1 MFYTRATL
9 KRCSKIIMKN
19 KIIFAIL
26 AILITV
32 SVIGSSAYYIWQSE
46 RYYNDI
52 SFNSDVN
59 VKAFQI
65 YDVVV
70 TDFRDF
76 QNLSTNSE
84 NLTQEARIAKLEET
98 IQKLTI
104 VNEELNG
111 LRGEVLDG
119 ATDTSREYA
128 IKVREVITA
137 RQELVETYVDV
148 LSFEVCVAKVQ
159 NTVDLSYNQSIVTIN
174 SLGNEKG
181 TVQNI
186 QISNDAIALIN
197 TAAESMKEFKPCFEE
212 RRYISWASELDIVL
226 NNDAAL
232 MNQMVEYITLL
243 IAGIQEQN
251 PEKVTEGIAGLEERD
266 IKYPSFYLSN
276 EYNAL
281 YDTMWNQ
288 VQEQNTSFVQL
299 ERELTDLFNKRP
311 GLFFWF

>member
-1 MFYTRATL
+1 
-9 KRCSKIIMKN
+9 MKN